1 MPQRYLC
8 QAAADRSRRRLANYP
23 LRVEGQEITA
33 LIDTGAEGDFISK
46 EFVKAQGITLR
57 RKR

>member
-8 QAAADRSRRRLANYP
+8 QATADRLRRRLANYP
-23 LRVEGQEITA
+23 LCIKGQETTA
-33 LIDTGAEGDFISK
+33 LINTRAEGDFISK
-46 EFVKAQGITLR
+46 EFVKVQGIILR